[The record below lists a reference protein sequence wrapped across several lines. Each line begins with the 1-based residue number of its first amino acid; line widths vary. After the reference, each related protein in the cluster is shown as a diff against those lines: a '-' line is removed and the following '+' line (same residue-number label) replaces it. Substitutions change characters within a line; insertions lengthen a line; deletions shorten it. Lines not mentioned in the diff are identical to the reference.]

1 MFLIVCKLLCGFSRN
16 AAFHF
21 GPYCDMRLN
30 SLKPC
35 PKILSLLSLDAK
47 TKIIAGVSGALA
59 LLSLLLL
66 LNIYR

>member
-1 MFLIVCKLLCGFSRN
+1 MFLIVYKLLCEFSRN
-16 AAFHF
+16 VAFHF
-21 GPYCDMRLN
+21 GPCCGMWLN
-30 SLKPC
+30 SLKSC
-35 PKILSLLSLDAK
+35 TKILSLLLLDAK